1 MSVDGRCFFVL
12 GQANELRRRL
22 GPTAWA
28 VLEELIAHSQT
39 RAGRCE
45 VTSTTRSL
53 AGDLSLS
60 KDTVAGALLRL
71 RRAGIVTAAQRRTAA
86 GTFTTGSYVITV
98 PDCIVVD
105 ARTDTIPTR
114 PQRAARPT
122 GSQLALS
129 LDA

>member
-1 MSVDGRCFFVL
+1 MSGEGRCFVVVDPAS
-12 GQANELRRRL
+12 QLRRRL

-28 VLEELIAHSQT
+28 VLEELIAHSHT

-45 VTSTTRSL
+45 ATSTTRSL
-53 AGDLSLS
+53 AGDLGLS

-86 GTFTTGSYVITV
+86 GTFTTGSYVIAV

-105 ARTDTIPTR
+105 AHTDIIPTR

-122 GSQLALS
+122 GSQLELS